1 MYTFLTTTI
10 LISLFC
16 RTLAAQS
23 EPDLYDDSKLRSIEL
38 SFSQSDWWKQLLANR
53 ASETYIKADLKIDQV
68 QLKDVGVRFR
78 GGTSFR
84 DGAATGKY
92 PFRISMDHFVKDQ
105 RLWGRRS
112 LVLNNGHYDP
122 TFCRE
127 PLAYMIYRDLMP
139 AGRANFVRLVLN
151 KQYWGLYVNVEPTN
165 KDFLKQWYEDNDGH
179 RYKGTSQLSPYA
191 YFPVTHPLVS
201 RPSPNAYLDLR
212 AVALAMNSTNVLQ
225 VLPRVFD
232 VQQALHYMAAANVV
246 SDIDGLFRQNYY
258 LYSDPW
264 HGRMSPLPWDLNF
277 TFIQTTS
284 TLLRGYLPALYN
296 AQWQPYI
303 AAWTRGTAEARLDW
317 QGLGQTVTRWHKLID
332 AAVKADPRKLY
343 SYADFQAN
351 LTQDVRIGII
361 NVPGLKPWIE
371 QRRQTLLALIPKGP
385 AIQAATRSPETPGA
399 KDQVSVTLQSG
410 TADDVRI
417 HWRSRGA
424 WIEAPLYDD
433 GKHKDGMANDG
444 IFGASLPAQKAG
456 STIEY
461 WFEAGIQAKR
471 AAGAISFLPPSGGH
485 RPFSYRVLPSRDGA
499 LINEFMARNKNGIR
513 DEKGEH
519 EDWIELVN
527 PTNAPIVLDGKL
539 LTDDLGK
546 GGKWIFPANT
556 VLAPGGTILVW
567 ADDEPQ
573 DGPLHA
579 TFKLD
584 GDGEEIALIDVDGE
598 TLLDHV
604 QFPRQEQ
611 DVSMGR
617 LFDRVSTWVTYA
629 SPSPNKPNENPGC
642 GTRAYSALDRTQHT
656 LAMTLRGPPKIGT
669 QPKLTVT
676 NAVPNSAI
684 LLLLAGNGANNKL
697 PGTGIALLV
706 AAPVHAILTLPTDQV
721 GTASLDLPIP
731 ADSKLA
737 GLRMYFQAITAL
749 GSKLLSS
756 NALELEICG
765 N

>member
-499 LINEFMARNKNGIR
+499 LI
-513 DEKGEH
+513 
-519 EDWIELVN
+519 
-527 PTNAPIVLDGKL
+527 
-539 LTDDLGK
+539 
-546 GGKWIFPANT
+546 
-556 VLAPGGTILVW
+556 
-567 ADDEPQ
+567 
-573 DGPLHA
+573 
-579 TFKLD
+579 
-584 GDGEEIALIDVDGE
+584 DVDGE